1 MTPVL
6 RRSALVGTTLA
17 VVVGLVAPAAMADD
31 LSDMLDRAHNATYT
45 ATRLTV
51 SAWGDQ
57 TNVTRERVEHA
68 KGAEMIKVDQ
78 TWSMVGNGR
87 TVTMGDTPEGI
98 AFMTNSAPVS
108 TGRYEVGGVINVRH
122 MYRNCSLVPIL
133 EDGDVRARVLV
144 DDLTGAPLI
153 TYFYDGSGAVF
164 RTVSLSDFSPHRTY
178 EWPQESTDVP
188 YEIVMHDDDESVPSE
203 VAGYVLVDEFPGPAG
218 SEQGFY
224 SDGLFTFSL
233 FVMPA
238 STLVE
243 GFDDPMT
250 MVTDRGVYD
259 MVPTAQAIRVHW
271 SGMEANYV
279 LVGDLPPDHL
289 RAVLGELPDPGA
301 GGMLAR
307 LWHRLFG

>member
-1 MTPVL
+1 MTSVL
-6 RRSALVGTTLA
+6 RRSAVIGSTL
-17 VVVGLVAPAAMADD
+17 VVVATLVAPAAMADD
-31 LSDMLDRAHNATYT
+31 VADLLDRANNATYT

-57 TNVTRERVEHA
+57 TTVTRERVEHA
-68 KGAEMIKVDQ
+68 RGSEMIKVDQ

-87 TVTMGDTPEGI
+87 TVTMGETPEGI
-98 AFMTNSAPVS
+98 AFMTNAAPVS
-108 TGRYEVGGVINVRH
+108 TGRYEVGGVIPVRH

-153 TYFYDGSGAVF
+153 TYLYDGSGDVF

-178 EWPQESTDVP
+178 EWPQDSTDVP
-188 YEIVMHDDDESVPSE
+188 YEIVMHDDNETLPSA

-224 SDGLFTFSL
+224 SDGLFNFSL
-233 FVMPA
+233 FVMRA
-238 STLVE
+238 ATVVE

-250 MVTDRGVYD
+250 MVTDQGVYD
-259 MVPTAQAIRVHW
+259 MVPTAQTIRVHW
-271 SGMEANYV
+271 TDADANYV

-289 RAVLGELPDPGA
+289 RAVLADLPHPGP
-301 GGMLAR
+301 GGMIIR